1 MDNKDEAPNS
11 LNELE
16 KHLYTRDD
24 PVVNKKYSSVLH
36 KKDYAVSNTWT
47 GETEEA
53 SKKTS
58 ISKINSISES
68 MKPSFFR
75 KIFIYSLVILAGSLI
90 FAGYKLFGGPST
102 VSNDNIDIVVLGN
115 SFAEGG
121 EELSLQIEITNRNSV
136 PLELADLLV
145 EYPKGGATVSGS
157 DVVRLPRINVGTIDS
172 GRTHSENIKVVL
184 FGEQGSVKDVK
195 VSLEYR
201 IQGSSAIFVKD
212 MNFPVTINSAP
223 VTLSIDAPTETASNQ
238 DITLVLK
245 VSSSAEKSAENM
257 LLRVEYPTGF
267 RFSDA
272 TPLAASLDNVW
283 ELGDISSG
291 MEKTVTI
298 RGSLSGQDGEERAF
312 RVYVGEASPDNLT
325 SLGVTYTSLSHIV
338 LIKKP
343 FLETELFINGSSAE
357 DVVVSGGKEIEFEI
371 NWKNNLP
378 TRVTDLEMTAKI
390 TGNAYNENSLTVGS
404 GFYDSLNNEII
415 WDKSTTGSFVS
426 VEPGDSGTVSFN
438 LSPVPL
444 YSGNTLLESPSVI
457 VEISIKGK
465 QPSLGG
471 LVTEVTNF
479 QKRTVKVTT
488 DLQIAGKALYF
499 QGPFV
504 NTGPMPPRAEQQ
516 TTYTITWSV
525 TNSSSNVTS
534 AEAKAVLPTY
544 VQYAG
549 STSPASENITYDD
562 TTRTVTWKL
571 GNVLSGTGLTKAIRE
586 ASFKIAL
593 TPSTSQI
600 DTTPQIILE
609 TVLTGT
615 DSFTNTI
622 VRSSR
627 SALTTALYNDTN
639 FITGMGKVQP

>member
-1 MDNKDEAPNS
+1 MDKKDEAPNS

-24 PVVNKKYSSVLH
+24 PVINKKSSGVLH
-36 KKDYAVSNTWT
+36 KKDYVVSDTWSADA
-47 GETEEA
+47 EPSPEK
-53 SKKTS
+53 SN
-58 ISKINSISES
+58 ISKISSLTES

-75 KIFIYSLVILAGSLI
+75 QIFIYSLIILAGSLI

-136 PLELADLLV
+136 PLELADILV

-157 DVVRLPRINVGTIDS
+157 DIVRLPRINVGTIDS

-184 FGEQGSVKDVK
+184 FGEQGSIKDVK
-195 VSLEYR
+195 ISLEYR

-212 MNFPVTINSAP
+212 MNFPVTISSAP
-223 VTLSIDAPTETASNQ
+223 VTLSIEAPTETASNQ
-238 DITLVLK
+238 DISLVLK
-245 VSSSAEKSAENM
+245 ISSSAEKSAENM
-257 LLRVEYPTGF
+257 LLRIEYPSGF

-272 TPLAASLDNVW
+272 TPEAASLDNVW

-298 RGSLSGQDGEERAF
+298 KGSLSGQDGEERAF
-312 RVYVGEASPDNLT
+312 RVYVGEASVDNLT
-325 SLGVTYTSLSHIV
+325 SLGVTYTSLSHVI

-357 DVVVSGGKEIEFEI
+357 DVVVSSGKEIEFEI

-390 TGNAYNENSLTVGS
+390 TGNAYNENSLTIGS

-415 WDKSTTGSFVS
+415 WDKSNTNGFMA

-471 LVTEVTNF
+471 LVSEVTNF

-504 NTGPMPPRAEQQ
+504 NTGPMPPRAEQE

-525 TNSSSNVTS
+525 TNSSSDVTS

-549 STSPASENITYDD
+549 STYPASENIIYDD

-571 GNVLSGTGLTKAIRE
+571 GNVLSGTGLTRALRE

>member
-24 PVVNKKYSSVLH
+24 PVVSKKSSSVLH

-47 GETEEA
+47 DETEEA

-639 FITGMGKVQP
+639 FITGMGKVQL

>member
-1 MDNKDEAPNS
+1 MDKRDEAPNS

-16 KHLYTRDD
+16 KHLYTKDD
-24 PVVNKKYSSVLH
+24 SVVNKKSSSVLH
-36 KKDYAVSNTWT
+36 KKDFAVSPTW
-47 GETEEA
+47 GSDA
-53 SKKTS
+53 DPVSSKIN
-58 ISKINSISES
+58 ISKINSLTDS
-68 MKPSFFR
+68 MKPSFFK
-75 KIFIYSLVILAGSLI
+75 KIFIYSLIVLLGSLV
-90 FAGYKLFGGPST
+90 FAGYKLFGGPAT

-157 DVVRLPRINVGTIDS
+157 DIVRLPRINIGTIDS
-172 GRTHSENIKVVL
+172 GRTHGENIKVVL
-184 FGEQGSVKDVK
+184 FGEQGSIKDVK

-212 MNFPVTINSAP
+212 INFPVTINSAP
-223 VTLSIDAPTETASNQ
+223 VTLSIDAPTESASNQ
-238 DITLVLK
+238 DITLVMK
-245 VSSSAEKSAENM
+245 VASSAEKSAENM
-257 LLRVEYPTGF
+257 LMRVEYPSGF
-267 RFSDA
+267 RFSDS
-272 TPLAASLDNVW
+272 TPAPASLDNVW
-283 ELGDISSG
+283 ELGDISPV

-298 RGSLSGQDGEERAF
+298 KGSLNGQDGEERAF
-312 RVYVGEASPDNLT
+312 RVYVGEASADNLT
-325 SLGVTYTSLSHIV
+325 SLGVTYTSLSHII

-343 FLETELFINGSSAE
+343 FLETELFINGSNSE
-357 DVVVSGGKEIEFEI
+357 DVIVSGGKDIEFEI

-390 TGNAYNENSLTVGS
+390 TGNAYDENSLTLGS
-404 GFYDSLNNEII
+404 GFYDSLNNKII
-415 WDKSTTGSFVS
+415 WDKSTTNGFVA
-426 VEPGDSGTVSFN
+426 VEPGDSGTVSFD
-438 LSPVPL
+438 LSSVPL
-444 YSGNTLLESPSVI
+444 YSGNTLLESPSII

-479 QKRTVKVTT
+479 QKRTVKVAT
-488 DLQIAGKALYF
+488 DLQVAGKALYF

-504 NTGPMPPRAEQQ
+504 NTGPMPPRAEQE

-525 TNSSSNVTS
+525 TNSSSDVTG

-544 VQYAG
+544 VKYAG
-549 STSPASENITYDD
+549 ATYPASENIIYDD

-571 GNVLSGTGLTKAIRE
+571 GNVLSGTGLTKTIRE
-586 ASFKIAL
+586 GSFKIAL

-615 DSFTNTI
+615 DSFTDTI
-622 VRSSR
+622 IRSSR
-627 SALTTALYNDTN
+627 SALTTALYNDNN
-639 FITGMGKVQP
+639 FITGMGKVTP